1 MTNPSEHNLESSR
14 EGNEQIEL
22 IPVLNIH
29 GVPQKERCFTNL
41 RKLENIFILVRNLDF
56 CVSGKSLI
64 PCECV
69 FLVQQAGL
77 PGLAFSLD
85 MVDTATRAQNTFR
98 APQKCFIFYFI

>member
-29 GVPQKERCFTNL
+29 VVPQKGRCFTNL
-41 RKLENIFILVRNLDF
+41 RQLENIFILRNLDC

-64 PCECV
+64 PGECV
-69 FLVQQAGL
+69 CLVQQAGL